1 MNKNPSKNWLQANG
15 PKGHMLAHIT
25 PREGKILKF
34 FGGSG
39 TKDKKTGLKSY
50 FLSGL
55 LGGSKPP
62 GPSTTTS
69 ELDPAVKEFRGKVFD
84 KAEGVMDQEYE
95 GYDGP
100 RVAGISDDTKG
111 AHTGVRNLQGV
122 GQGAYT
128 TAGDTATGVQGTNI
142 DPITGQSF
150 LTGTGVDEYMSPHT
164 SNVIKGMQDSA
175 MRTMQKQR
183 GALQAQHQ
191 MAGAGLGS
199 RGMLENAAMMGEVQ
213 RNLGQQVS
221 GALEG
226 SYAQAAK
233 MKEGDMKR
241 KLEADR
247 YNQLAKGEEGRLRL
261 AGAETG
267 IRATDAGRAAGYTD
281 ASMLS
286 NVGADL
292 EGRDQNELD
301 IDYGDFLDKRDW
313 DKNNTMFASN
323 VLGGAPSGT
332 KTTATNPMA
341 RGSGLGRALGA
352 GLTGW
357 AASGGNP
364 YMGLAAGGASLLAG

>member
-122 GQGAYT
+122 GQEAYT
-128 TAGDTATGVQGTNI
+128 DAAGVGKDATGYASDKVG
-142 DPITGQSF
+142 DQSF
-150 LTGTGVDEYMSPHT
+150 LSGPGVDKYMSGHT
-164 SNVIKGMQDSA
+164 SNVIGGLQDNAMKAMQ
-175 MRTMQKQR
+175 MGRNQI
-183 GALQAQHQ
+183 GASSQ
-191 MAGAGLGS
+191 MAGAGMGS
-199 RGMLENAAMMGEVQ
+199 RSALEKGAMAGEVMSGL
-213 RNLGQQVS
+213 NQQT
-221 GALEG
+221 AELLNK
-226 SYAQAAK
+226 SYSDAAK
-233 MKEGDMKR
+233 MKRYDMDSAR
-241 KLEADR
+241 DADK
-247 YNQLAKGEEGRLRL
+247 YNVASGHKDMDIRDRGAGRM
-261 AGAETG
+261 TD
-267 IRATDAGRAAGYTD
+267 ATDRGRAAGYTD

-292 EGRDQNELD
+292 EGRDQNQLD
-301 IDYGDFLDKRDW
+301 VDYGDYLEERDW
-313 DKNNTMFASN
+313 DQNKTMFASN

-341 RGSGLGRALGA
+341 RGNKLGGAIGA

-357 AASGGNP
+357 AATGNP
-364 YMGLAAGGASLLAG
+364 YVGLAAGAGSLLS